1 MLSESPRGPHGR
13 PGAGCPRAAPYLV
26 RGTSSLWSSAT
37 EEALLSTDGAKE
49 RKESERE
56 VEAQVKSE
64 AAAAAARG
72 ASPLYSWRGAPGIQT
87 FPADEVI

>member
-56 VEAQVKSE
+56 VEAQVIHDPDNHD
-64 AAAAAARG
+64 G
-72 ASPLYSWRGAPGIQT
+72 
-87 FPADEVI
+87 VITHLEPDILECKVKWA